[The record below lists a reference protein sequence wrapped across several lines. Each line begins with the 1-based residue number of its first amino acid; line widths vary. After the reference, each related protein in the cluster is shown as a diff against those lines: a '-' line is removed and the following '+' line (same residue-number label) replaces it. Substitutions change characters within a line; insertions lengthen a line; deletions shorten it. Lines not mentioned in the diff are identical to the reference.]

1 VSLIAT
7 IALFTTTVAVA
18 RVQFDGF
25 APASQISC
33 DGYVP
38 LGVLA
43 LLLSFHQYLYQWA
56 ICYWCHISI
65 GCGSLHS
72 INLPITLCCWERI
85 IIGSN

>member
-43 LLLSFHQYLYQWA
+43 LLLSFHQYLYINGPFVTGVTSVLA
-56 ICYWCHISI
+56 AVACIPLTFLLHYLLGKNYYWQ
-65 GCGSLHS
+65 
-72 INLPITLCCWERI
+72 
-85 IIGSN
+85 